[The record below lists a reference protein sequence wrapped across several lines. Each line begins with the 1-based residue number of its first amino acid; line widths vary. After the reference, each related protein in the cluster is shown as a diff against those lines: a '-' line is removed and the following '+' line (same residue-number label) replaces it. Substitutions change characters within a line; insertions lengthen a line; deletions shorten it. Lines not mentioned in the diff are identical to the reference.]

1 MLKKLDKYILK
12 QFIVKFLF
20 SMAAF
25 LVVFVLVDLID
36 SLDKFIDANMHRDEI
51 IQYYFL
57 TIPWFIS
64 IATPMSLLLATVFT
78 LGVLQKRNEI
88 TAIKASGISIRRF
101 SISLLIL
108 GVMFSVMSFY
118 FDNNVVT
125 QAMHYR
131 TILEDKY
138 FKSNRKPHIRKQHI
152 HRQIS
157 TDEILVIHRYLF
169 KQKTARNV
177 SIQKFKDAN
186 LISRLDAPEMKWNNE
201 TNLWQIPYYTI
212 RTWTIDDS
220 LLYTSISKDTTLQLN
235 FTPMDLTKESV
246 KPEEMNYTELEE
258 FVIKLEENGVREPR
272 WAVNLHFKSAFACS
286 SFLMIL
292 FGLSLSIRKPRS
304 NMAVGIGV
312 SILTIFLYY
321 AALKFG
327 QSLGYNGI
335 IDPFLSVWWANIGFF
350 VAGIYLFFKT
360 RT

>member
-1 MLKKLDKYILK
+1 MKKLDTYILK
-12 QFIVKFLF
+12 QFILKFLF

-36 SLDKFIDANMHRDEI
+36 RLDKFIDADMSRNEI
-51 IQYYFL
+51 FRYYLL
-57 TIPWFIS
+57 TLPWFVS
-64 IATPMSLLLATVFT
+64 IATPMSLLLSTVFS

-101 SISLLIL
+101 CFSLLIM
-108 GVMFSVMSFY
+108 GVLFSVLSFY
-118 FDNNVVT
+118 FDNEVVT
-125 QAMHYR
+125 QSMHTR
-131 TILEDKY
+131 TLLEDKY

-157 TDEILVIHRYLF
+157 ADEILVIHRYLF

-177 SIQKFKDAN
+177 SIQKFDGSN
-186 LISRLDAPEMKWNNE
+186 LISRLDAQEMKWNQE
-201 TNLWQIPYYTI
+201 ELLWHIPFYTT
-212 RTWTIDDS
+212 RLWNDSGS
-220 LLYTSISKDTTLQLN
+220 LLYSTAASDTTLKLN
-235 FTPMDLTKESV
+235 FTPVDLTKESV
-246 KPEEMNYTELEE
+246 KPEEMNYAELAG
-258 FVIKLEENGVREPR
+258 FVEKLKENGIREPR
-272 WAVNLHFKSAFACS
+272 WEVNLHFKTAFACS

-292 FGLSLSIRKPRS
+292 FGLSLSVRKPRS

-327 QSLGYNGI
+327 QSMGYKGI
-335 IDPFLSVWWANIGFF
+335 VDPFLSVWWANIGFLI
-350 VAGIYLFFKT
+350 AGTYLFFKT